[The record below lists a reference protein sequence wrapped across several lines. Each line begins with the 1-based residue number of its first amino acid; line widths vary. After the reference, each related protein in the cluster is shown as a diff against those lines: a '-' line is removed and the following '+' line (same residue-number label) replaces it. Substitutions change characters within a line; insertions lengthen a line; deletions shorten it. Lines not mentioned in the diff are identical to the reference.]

1 MTEEVKKEELVE
13 EGEIVEIESE
23 ETEKNE
29 VDSDPVEEVQAEESK
44 EKEEDPE
51 LEDYSD
57 RVKKRISNLTRR
69 LREAERASESAY
81 TYANQM
87 QAENKQLQEKSVNSD
102 KSYLSEAETRL
113 KSQKVQAQAALKAA
127 YEEQD
132 FDKVGKAQDIIA
144 KIAVEESKIDA
155 SKSQL
160 EYQNSLKEQQNQ
172 QVLQQNVQ
180 LENASLD
187 QNQVAPPPDPKF
199 EKWLSKNVWFGT
211 DDDMTLS
218 AMNVHRKLIEEE
230 GFDPRT
236 DEYYTEIDKRIRTV
250 FPQKFDDVEDGGKKP
265 AQRVAS
271 AGRAD
276 TSAAPTKKQV
286 RLSPSEVQ
294 MAKKLNVPLNEY
306 AKFVKR

>member
-13 EGEIVEIESE
+13 EGEIVEIEPE
-23 ETEKNE
+23 VTEKNE
-29 VDSDPVEEVQAEESK
+29 VDSEPVEEVQAEESK

-51 LEDYSD
+51 LEDYSE

-81 TYANQM
+81 TYANQV
-87 QAENKQLQEKSVNSD
+87 QAENKQLQEKSVISD

-160 EYQNSLKEQQNQ
+160 EYQNSLKEQEGQ
-172 QVLQQNVQ
+172 QAIQQNLQ
-180 LENASLD
+180 P
-187 QNQVAPPPDPKF
+187 QNNNLAQNEPTAPPDPKLN
-199 EKWLSKNVWFGT
+199 EWMDDNVWFGT
-211 DDDMTLS
+211 DEDMTLS
-218 AMNVHRKLIEEE
+218 AMNIHRKIVEEE

>member
-44 EKEEDPE
+44 EKEDDPE
-51 LEDYSD
+51 LEDYSE

-81 TYANQM
+81 TYANQV
-87 QAENKQLQEKSVNSD
+87 QEENKKLQEKSVNSD

-160 EYQNSLKEQQNQ
+160 EYQNSLKEQENQ
-172 QVLQQNVQ
+172 QVLQQNNQ
-180 LENASLD
+180 PENVPLA

-199 EKWLSKNVWFGT
+199 EKWAEKNVWFGS
-211 DDDMTLS
+211 DEDMTLS
-218 AMNVHRKLIEEE
+218 AINTHRKLVEEE

-250 FPQKFDDVEDGGKKP
+250 FPQNFNDVEDGGKKP

>member
-44 EKEEDPE
+44 EKEDDPE
-51 LEDYSD
+51 LEDYSE

-81 TYANQM
+81 TYANQV
-87 QAENKQLQEKSVNSD
+87 QEENKKLQEKSVNSD

-113 KSQKVQAQAALKAA
+113 KSQKAQAQAALKAA

-160 EYQNSLKEQQNQ
+160 EYQNSLKEQENQ
-172 QVLQQNVQ
+172 QVLQQNFQ
-180 LENASLD
+180 P
-187 QNQVAPPPDPKF
+187 QNQESPPLDPKL
-199 EKWLSKNVWFGT
+199 EKWMEKNVWFGT
-211 DDDMTLS
+211 DEDMTLS
-218 AMNVHRKLIEEE
+218 AINTHRKLVEEE

-250 FPQKFDDVEDGGKKP
+250 FPQKFNDVEDGGKKP